1 MITIISYFRPK
12 DCGNVGL
19 VQIAVLGQ
27 TIFGNRMQ
35 GLRSQGAFGESFIA
49 SSAALSAMDVDAMP
63 EDDAFA
69 KTSIGW
75 VRILSRCFHVAALQ
89 PDSKLSDLIASY
101 PAAYPGFLEACCSLL
116 NIMPMIPSFAQQH
129 LETILI
135 KLGAY
140 NNELSLQLLRTLLWH
155 TTPQG
160 NLQYSCNT

>member
-1 MITIISYFRPK
+1 M
-12 DCGNVGL
+12 GL

-35 GLRSQGAFGESFIA
+35 GLRSQGVFGESFVA
-49 SSAALSAMDVDAMP
+49 CSAPLSSATLSAMDVDALP

-89 PDSKLSDLIASY
+89 PDSKLADLIASY

-140 NNELSLQLLRTLLWH
+140 NHELSLQLLRTLLWH

-160 NLQYSCNT
+160 KAQHSCSVKY

>member
-1 MITIISYFRPK
+1 MLQHTLFASRPK

-27 TIFGNRMQ
+27 TIFGNRMH
-35 GLRSQGAFGESFIA
+35 GLRGQGAFGESFMA
-49 SSAALSAMDVDAMP
+49 CSTPLPSGGLSGMDVDAMP

-75 VRILSRCFHVAALQ
+75 VRILSRCFHVAAMQ

-101 PAAYPGFLEACCSLL
+101 PAEYPGFLEACCSLL
-116 NIMPMIPSFAQQH
+116 NIMPMIPSLAQQH

-140 NNELSLQLLRTLLWH
+140 NHELSLQLLRTLLWH

-160 NLQYSCNT
+160 E